1 LKSWRDI
8 SHQGPWPPRPAALVL
23 PRPTACLRPAAGST
37 ATEGGAGAG
46 LGPPEVYRHR
56 AHRQEALAPL
66 RSLHARGRLPSARM
80 SGPRGRR
87 LRSKEPG
94 GLSPDT
100 LEPGPGAGDQ
110 TRIGGSQFRRK
121 GGLFDFGSSPRA
133 GRSSLLA
140 ILGRDR
146 SRLRPQV
153 SEGLLRAIGLSG
165 YQGALVDPAGLA
177 LGVGPIEELGTL
189 WLGRAGD
196 RWVRWAP
203 GEPGG
208 LVGQTDPDSRTFG
221 TPRVRP
227 AGRSPTR
234 REALEGTRGHDKEPC
249 NELTRIVARVVVQ
262 FTGKIE
268 PMEQTLRPILPGAS
282 QAPSGWQINLSSGKG
297 GPELRSGRTDL
308 GGSR

>member
-1 LKSWRDI
+1 MVAACVRRSLAGLARTPSNPARE
-8 SHQGPWPPRPAALVL
+8 PETRPE
-23 PRPTACLRPAAGST
+23 S
-37 ATEGGAGAG
+37 AGANSAG
-46 LGPPEVYRHR
+46 KGAYSTSEVV
-56 AHRQEALAPL
+56 PV
-66 RSLHARGRLPSARM
+66 PV
-80 SGPRGRR
+80 
-87 LRSKEPG
+87 
-94 GLSPDT
+94 
-100 LEPGPGAGDQ
+100 GAACS
-110 TRIGGSQFRRK
+110 RF
-121 GGLFDFGSSPRA
+121 
-133 GRSSLLA
+133 
-140 ILGRDR
+140 LGRDR